1 VCCQYLG
8 EVVNEKGERWEM
20 QLKGAGPTP
29 YSRHADGRKVLR
41 SSLREF
47 LASEAMHSLRIPST
61 RAGSIVASQS
71 LVTRDPLYSGD
82 VRQEN
87 CAVVLRIG

>member
-1 VCCQYLG
+1 
-8 EVVNEKGERWEM
+8 M

-47 LASEAMHSLRIPST
+47 LASEAVHALRIPST
-61 RAGSIVASQS
+61 RAGSIVVSQS
-71 LVTRDPLYSGD
+71 LATRDPLYSGD
-82 VRQEN
+82 VKQEN
-87 CAVVLRIG
+87 CAVVLRIGEIMRVLKIFGRV